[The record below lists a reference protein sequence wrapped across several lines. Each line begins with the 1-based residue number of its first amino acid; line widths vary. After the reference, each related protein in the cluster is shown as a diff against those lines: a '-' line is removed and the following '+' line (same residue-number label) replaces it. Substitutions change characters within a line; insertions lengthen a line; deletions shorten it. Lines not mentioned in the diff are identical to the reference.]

1 MKRRLA
7 FFLPSSLSLLFPFI
21 SLSSLLQAISSFISF
36 LLTWCTSSSCSIVSF
51 WAFHHLISPPPVF
64 LHSYSIFLP
73 SFCLTHPVCDRA
85 PSSFASD
92 YSTFPSPTSIS
103 LYSLLILLFP
113 AFTPLLLSAI
123 IRFSPVFLSK
133 YCHLALPQSFYWG
146 SRWRPGVCTSLYVP
160 AVSSCQLKVQGIN
173 IPTLQ
178 AFQTNL
184 LPKKKS

>member
-1 MKRRLA
+1 M
-7 FFLPSSLSLLFPFI
+7 PSSLTLLFPFI
-21 SLSSLLQAISSFISF
+21 PLSSRLQAISSFISF
-36 LLTWCTSSSCSIVSF
+36 LLTWLHLQFLFHRLLLGFSSPHLTPSCLSSFLFHSPPLFLPHSSSFTPFVIV
-51 WAFHHLISPPPVF
+51 PPP
-64 LHSYSIFLP
+64 L
-73 SFCLTHPVCDRA
+73 CLRL
-85 PSSFASD
+85 F
-92 YSTFPSPTSIS
+92 YIS
-103 LYSLLILLFP
+103 LSSLLILLFP

-146 SRWRPGVCTSLYVP
+146 SRWRTGVRTSLYVP

-184 LPKKKS
+184 LPKKSKYLHLFIL